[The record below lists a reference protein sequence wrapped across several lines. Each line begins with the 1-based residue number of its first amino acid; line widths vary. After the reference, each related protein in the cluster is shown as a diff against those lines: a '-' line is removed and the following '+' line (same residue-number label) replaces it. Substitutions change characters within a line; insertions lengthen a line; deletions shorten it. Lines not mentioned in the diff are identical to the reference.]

1 MVMTRFVHR
10 IPRNAAL
17 LVVLLLL
24 IIASPSVSGEAAWFI
39 VELLFD
45 LVLVAGVY
53 SIGLGAQRWPF
64 ITLMV
69 LTLGM
74 RWGELL
80 SGYSALDT
88 TAAVLSVTWLVYAI
102 ALVVAHL
109 FQRRDVSLDTIL
121 GAMIAYLLAA
131 IAFSMLFQIIELHSP
146 GSFIGFPSV
155 ESGVERDLASTTMY
169 FSLVCLTTMGFGDIV
184 PVSALARPVAVI
196 EGVFG
201 QLYLAVMI
209 ARLVGLHI
217 AHGSRDDT

>member
-1 MVMTRFVHR
+1 MTRLIHK

-17 LVVLLLL
+17 LVVLLVL
-24 IIASPSVSGEAAWFI
+24 IIASPSVSGEAAWLF

-45 LVLVAGVY
+45 LVLLAGVY
-53 SIGLGAQRWPF
+53 SIGLGVQRWPF

-80 SGYSALDT
+80 SGYKVLDT
-88 TAAVLSVTWLVYAI
+88 TAAVFSVTWLAYAI
-102 ALVVAHL
+102 TLIIAHL

-131 IAFSMLFQIIELHSP
+131 VAFSMIFQIIETWSP

-155 ESGVERDLASTTMY
+155 ESGVEGDLASTTMY
-169 FSLVCLTTMGFGDIV
+169 FSLVCLTTMGFGEIV
-184 PVSALARPVAVI
+184 PVSAIARPVAVI

-217 AHGSRDDT
+217 ARSSRDDG